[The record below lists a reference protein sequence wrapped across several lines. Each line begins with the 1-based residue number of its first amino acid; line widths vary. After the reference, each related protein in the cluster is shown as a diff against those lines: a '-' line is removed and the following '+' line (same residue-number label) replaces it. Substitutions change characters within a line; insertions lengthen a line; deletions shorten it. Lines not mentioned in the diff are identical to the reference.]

1 MRKINRMKIVQFST
15 EYHASTFAWYS
26 HEKFFFLLILQN
38 FHVKR
43 KSHEN
48 HASYFSLLYTC
59 IIIVNTDVE
68 KVPYILIT
76 MCEIDEGAFNEKRHK
91 YLYIGM
97 SRFMVSRRF
106 LFIPSMCRQWTKFL
120 RTLPFQAPHLSSS
133 MSPIFRTLGNPVS
146 SWVLTLT
153 TPFYS

>member
-1 MRKINRMKIVQFST
+1 MQKINRMKIVQFNFNRISC
-15 EYHASTFAWYS
+15 EHICMIFAW
-26 HEKFFFLLILQN
+26 EVILQN

-43 KSHEN
+43 KSCE
-48 HASYFSLLYTC
+48 LLFLVIYMYYNSKYGCRYWLQCARLMKALLTKKGINTC
-59 IIIVNTDVE
+59 ILEWVGSWSVG
-68 KVPYILIT
+68 V
-76 MCEIDEGAFNEKRHK
+76 
-91 YLYIGM
+91 
-97 SRFMVSRRF
+97 F

-146 SWVLTLT
+146 SWILTALT

>member
-1 MRKINRMKIVQFST
+1 MI
-15 EYHASTFAWYS
+15 FAWEVFFS
-26 HEKFFFLLILQN
+26 SDFAKFPCEKEIAWKSCELLFLVIYMYY
-38 FHVKR
+38 K
-43 KSHEN
+43 
-48 HASYFSLLYTC
+48 
-59 IIIVNTDVE
+59 VNTDVE

-76 MCEIDEGAFNEKRHK
+76 MCEIDEGAFNEKKHK

-97 SRFMVSRRF
+97 SRFMVRRCF
-106 LFIPSMCRQWTKFL
+106 LFIPSMFRQWTKFL
-120 RTLPFQAPHLSSS
+120 RTLPFQAPHFSSS

>member
-1 MRKINRMKIVQFST
+1 MQKINRMKIVQFST

-26 HEKFFFLLILQN
+26 HEKWFCKISMW
-38 FHVKR
+38 KG
-43 KSHEN
+43 N

-76 MCEIDEGAFNEKRHK
+76 MCEIDEGAFNKKKHK

-97 SRFMVSRRF
+97 SRFMVRRCF

-120 RTLPFQAPHLSSS
+120 RTLPFQAPHFSSS

>member
-43 KSHEN
+43 KSCE
-48 HASYFSLLYTC
+48 LLFLVIYMYY
-59 IIIVNTDVE
+59 NVE

-76 MCEIDEGAFNEKRHK
+76 MCEIDEGAFNEKKHK

-97 SRFMVSRRF
+97 SRFMVRRCF
-106 LFIPSMCRQWTKFL
+106 LFIPSMFRQWTKFL

>member
-26 HEKFFFLLILQN
+26 HEKWFCKISMW
-38 FHVKR
+38 KG
-43 KSHEN
+43 N

-76 MCEIDEGAFNEKRHK
+76 MCEIDEGAFNEKKHK